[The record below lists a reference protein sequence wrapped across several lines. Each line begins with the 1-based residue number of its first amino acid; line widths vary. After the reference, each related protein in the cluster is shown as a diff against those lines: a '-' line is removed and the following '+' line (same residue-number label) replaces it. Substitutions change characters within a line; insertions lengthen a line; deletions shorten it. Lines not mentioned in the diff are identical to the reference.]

1 MPSIKNVALAG
12 ASGNVGSQVLNAL
25 LAQSFTV
32 TILTRKPATATA
44 TPFPAAAT
52 VKQVDFTSPASLT
65 AALAG
70 QDAVIDTTFSPEIDT
85 PLQLIDAAAA
95 AGVSR
100 FITSDFGLDPT
111 NPGIHAFPVFAR
123 KKAAYEAVQRHAAAS
138 TLTYTVVACG
148 VFLDWALA
156 SGFAGLDLTA
166 RKIRIFG
173 DGDNVVPWT
182 TLADVG
188 RAMAAVLLH
197 PQETRNRVVYVHSV
211 YLSQRELVRVVKKV
225 LGAERWEETRERD
238 MRGLMEE
245 AVADLRE
252 GRGVTAATFELQIQY
267 CVATRELAHPWE
279 RDDSALLGVRE
290 WGVEEVEVLVG
301 RVARGL

>member
-1 MPSIKNVALAG
+1 MSSIKNVALAG

-25 LAQSFTV
+25 LAQNFTV

-44 TPFPAAAT
+44 NPLPRR
-52 VKQVDFTSPASLT
+52 SHPN
-65 AALAG
+65 
-70 QDAVIDTTFSPEIDT
+70 QDAVIDTTFSPDIDT

-111 NPGIHAFPVFAR
+111 NPGIHALPVFAR
-123 KKAAYEAVQRHAAAS
+123 KKAAYEAVQRHAATAAS

-148 VFLDWALA
+148 VFLDWALD

-173 DGDNVVPWT
+173 DGENVVPWT

-188 RAMAAVLLH
+188 RATAAVLLH
-197 PQETRNRVVYVHSV
+197 PQETRDRVMYVHSV
-211 YLSQRELVRVVKKV
+211 YLSQRELVTVVRKV
-225 LGAERWEETRERD
+225 LGAEGWEETRERD
-238 MRGLMEE
+238 MRGLMEA

-252 GRGVTAATFELQIQY
+252 GRGVTAATFEVQIQY

-279 RDDSALLGVRE
+279 RDDNALLGVKE
-290 WGVEEVEVLVG
+290 LGVEEVEGLVG
-301 RVARGL
+301 RIARGL